1 MNYQEFL
8 HNIKIAI
15 GTQID
20 STCTVDVQPIK
31 KNNGT
36 VLDGLVIINPSI
48 NISPTIYLNPYYHRY
63 LSGQSINDISEDI
76 IKTYKKVM
84 PKKSVNIEF
93 FKHFDQIKDSIVMR
107 LINYDKNM
115 ELLNEIPHIRF
126 HDLAIIF
133 QALIFKSNEKSANIT
148 IYNSHLKLWNICINE
163 LNKIASI
170 NTPRLLPVDIFN
182 MNVLLPEHL
191 QNSYMDHDMYVVT
204 NQSRTYG
211 ATSILYNGVLKGI
224 AEELNSI
231 LIIIPSSI
239 HEVLVFP
246 SYSDYIDE
254 SLNQFIKEVNST
266 SVLDSEVLSD
276 HAYYYSLKSDIVNV
290 QFK

>member
-133 QALIFKSNEKSANIT
+133 QAQIFKSNEKSANIT

-191 QNSYMDHDMYVVT
+191 QNSYMDNDMYVVT

-224 AEELNSI
+224 AEELNSN

-276 HAYYYSLKSDIVNV
+276 HAYYYSLKSDIVISSI
-290 QFK
+290 

>member
-133 QALIFKSNEKSANIT
+133 QAQIFKSNEKSANIT

-163 LNKIASI
+163 LYKIASI

-191 QNSYMDHDMYVVT
+191 QNSYMDNDMYVVT

-224 AEELNSI
+224 AEELNSN

-276 HAYYYSLKSDIVNV
+276 HAYYYSLKSDIVISSI
-290 QFK
+290 